1 MKRSI
6 LGSRA
11 LRAACACALA
21 LGIAPAAAWGA
32 TDGEQPASD
41 VDALQEVVADISN
54 DGETLL
60 ESDEPAPG
68 DNDNDN
74 SNASE
79 SNDDDHETT
88 NTDTSI
94 QSSASATKE
103 TPELYAEKGISES
116 QEVQQTGDAPSHQ
129 LAESAAIQDETLPAA
144 INPQSENADQSGIMT
159 IEVSQPETSISV
171 FKCPFTDCIYGYHY
185 EGEDA
190 GEGEIAFRLSEPLP
204 EGYSVLLKYDEFVD
218 YHLLDVEGQIGAIPL
233 NSVRQP
239 GNHSGTLLVTQTDEF
254 DYPVGDPLATA
265 TVSIITSEVDYDGAI
280 APIEGVSLVEGE
292 EYPNFLQSLFSFSGH
307 AQVVYGLHA
316 FYPFDEITSSNPAVF
331 DFQKSSEHV
340 PGCTESV
347 MRELTNPSA
356 GSTVITIKSNGDS
369 FSRTVTVGK
378 WSDLNYGALKFKQHE
393 LNLVS
398 GHSLGGSIAHY
409 KWVTGS
415 ENVKDSFYV
424 ASSDDSVVTYLPSYP
439 VDTIEDLVSNYDW
452 AGAITLTAR
461 KPGTAKL
468 NLYFYNPTTK
478 ESILTD
484 SMTVNV
490 AAPQIIGSS
499 TPGSAFQGNIVSSG
513 DADSL
518 VKQEGLS
525 LATSLKSAESLS
537 SDQRAGLTEVID
549 TAKGEK
555 AVLVDISLL
564 RSDGT
569 AFDRYDE
576 LAERYEGIFTVR
588 LKLDGDLATL
598 DPDTIRTYRIGEEG
612 EMEPITC
619 WVHDGYLYITT
630 WHFSPYAIVG
640 QAKSI
645 TGGSTGGVDNGSQ
658 GGNAGTN
665 DTQGG
670 GMTTVADKGNASS
683 TSTAKNDAAKT
694 SGTSCSGTPL
704 AQTGDSLLPLAATLG
719 VATIL
724 GAAGL
729 AVARRRMNRW

>member
-1 MKRSI
+1 
-6 LGSRA
+6 
-11 LRAACACALA
+11 
-21 LGIAPAAAWGA
+21 
-32 TDGEQPASD
+32 
-41 VDALQEVVADISN
+41 
-54 DGETLL
+54 
-60 ESDEPAPG
+60 
-68 DNDNDN
+68 
-74 SNASE
+74 
-79 SNDDDHETT
+79 
-88 NTDTSI
+88 
-94 QSSASATKE
+94 
-103 TPELYAEKGISES
+103 
-116 QEVQQTGDAPSHQ
+116 
-129 LAESAAIQDETLPAA
+129 
-144 INPQSENADQSGIMT
+144 
-159 IEVSQPETSISV
+159 
-171 FKCPFTDCIYGYHY
+171 
-185 EGEDA
+185 
-190 GEGEIAFRLSEPLP
+190 
-204 EGYSVLLKYDEFVD
+204 
-218 YHLLDVEGQIGAIPL
+218 
-233 NSVRQP
+233 
-239 GNHSGTLLVTQTDEF
+239 
-254 DYPVGDPLATA
+254 
-265 TVSIITSEVDYDGAI
+265 
-280 APIEGVSLVEGE
+280 
-292 EYPNFLQSLFSFSGH
+292 
-307 AQVVYGLHA
+307 
-316 FYPFDEITSSNPAVF
+316 
-331 DFQKSSEHV
+331 
-340 PGCTESV
+340 

-478 ESILTD
+478 ESILAD
-484 SMTVNV
+484 SMTVN
-490 AAPQIIGSS
+490 ATAPQIIGSS
-499 TPGSAFQGNIVSSG
+499 TPDSAFQGNIVSSG

-670 GMTTVADKGNASS
+670 GMTTVADKGNAGG
-683 TSTAKNDAAKT
+683 TSAAK
-694 SGTSCSGTPL
+694 SNGAKAAGAAHSGTPL
-704 AQTGDSLLPLAATLG
+704 AQTGDSLPPLAGALG
-719 VATIL
+719 ITALL
-724 GAAGL
+724 GIFGL
-729 AVARRRMNRW
+729 AIGRRRTSRQE

>member
-6 LGSRA
+6 LGSHA

-32 TDGEQPASD
+32 ADGEQPASD
-41 VDALQEVVADISN
+41 VDALQEVVEDVSQED
-54 DGETLL
+54 DGEMP
-60 ESDEPAPG
+60 EKGAPSPDDDANSEAADEQAPG
-68 DNDNDN
+68 EG
-74 SNASE
+74 A
-79 SNDDDHETT
+79 DDDGDE
-88 NTDTSI
+88 NG
-94 QSSASATKE
+94 A
-103 TPELYAEKGISES
+103 PEAEKGEGDSIPDGEPEAEPEA
-116 QEVQQTGDAPSHQ
+116 QPGDAAPTAQPLSETETGKETGEPSSQ
-129 LAESAAIQDETLPAA
+129 ASDIQITLDRNV
-144 INPQSENADQSGIMT
+144 INLKA
-159 IEVSQPETSISV
+159 
-171 FKCPFTDCIYGYHY
+171 FKCPFDDCMYGYHY
-185 EGEDA
+185 EDEETGE
-190 GEGEIAFRLSEPLP
+190 EEIAFGLSQPLP
-204 EGYSVLLKYDEFVD
+204 EGYNVLFKYDEFD
-218 YHLLDVEGQIGAIPL
+218 GYSLLEVEGQTGVIPL
-233 NSVRQP
+233 NPVRQP
-239 GNHSGTLLVTQTDEF
+239 GSYSGTLLVTQTDEF
-254 DYPVGDPLATA
+254 DYPIGDPLATA
-265 TVSIITSEVDYDGAI
+265 TVSITTSEVDYNGTI
-280 APIEGVSLVEGE
+280 TPIEGVSLVEGE

-307 AQVVYGLHA
+307 ARVVYGLHA

-331 DFQKSSEHV
+331 DFQKSSVHV

-356 GSTVITIKSNGDS
+356 GSTVITVKSSGGS

-393 LNLVS
+393 FTLVS

-439 VDTIEDLVSNYDW
+439 VDTIEDLVSNHDW

-461 KPGTAKL
+461 RPGTAKL
-468 NLYFYNPTTK
+468 NLYFYNPATK
-478 ESILTD
+478 ESVLTD

-490 AAPQIIGSS
+490 TAPQTIGSS
-499 TPGSAFQGNIVSSG
+499 TPGSAFQGDIVSSG
-513 DADSL
+513 DVDSV

-525 LATSLKSAESLS
+525 LSTSLKSAASLS

-576 LAERYEGIFTVR
+576 LAEQYEGIFTVR
-588 LKLDGDLATL
+588 LKIDGDLATL
-598 DPDTIRTYRIGEEG
+598 DPDTIRTYRIGEDG

-640 QAKSI
+640 QAKSATGDN
-645 TGGSTGGVDNGSQ
+645 TGGTGNGSQ
-658 GGNAGTN
+658 GGNAGAG

-670 GMTTVADKGNASS
+670 GTTTAADKGDANDI
-683 TSTAKNDAAKT
+683 STAKNNAAKA
-694 SGTSCSGTPL
+694 SGATRSDTPL
-704 AQTGDSLLPLAATLG
+704 AQTGDSLLPLGAALGLAAILG
-719 VATIL
+719 VFGFT
-724 GAAGL
+724 
-729 AVARRRMNRW
+729 VARRRMNRQE